1 MFSENA
7 QKNSKKATIRLKN
20 FHGASILFIGVG
32 GSFKKIS
39 RFDRCNFSEGRVS
52 TPTFQG

>member
-1 MFSENA
+1 MFNENA
-7 QKNSKKATIRLKN
+7 QKNSKKATTRLKN